1 MDLPRPLTAL
11 LPRSPRPIVL
21 IGAGGIVRDAHLP
34 AYRLAGFTVAAI
46 HDLDFDR
53 ARRLA
58 ADFGIP
64 TVSPTFAA
72 AVAGAPAGAVFDIA
86 VPASALP
93 GVLSA
98 LPDYFTGGRVVAL
111 GEIGLHRGGEH
122 EEEAFL
128 EQLALAKRLKLRV
141 LVHTPHRNKESITR
155 RTLTLLRA
163 SGIPPSRVLVDH
175 TNRRTVRLVLECG
188 HYAGLTVHPEELS
201 GERAVA
207 LVRELG
213 TSRVVLDSDSGEG
226 VGDILGLPRAAR
238 LLEKA
243 KLSSAVVA
251 RVTRLN
257 AARFYRV
264 EL

>member
-1 MDLPRPLTAL
+1 MAEPAPELF
-11 LPRSPRPIVL
+11 
-21 IGAGGIVRDAHLP
+21 DAHLHP
-34 AYRLAGFTVAAI
+34 EPLTDQDLESMALFGVKRALLVSHHLATEPKPKLLRAHFDNLLSKQLRRFERAGIRAWAALGI
-46 HDLDFDR
+46 HPL
-53 ARRLA
+53 
-58 ADFGIP
+58 
-64 TVSPTFAA
+64 
-72 AVAGAPAGAVFDIA
+72 A
-86 VPASALP
+86 VPSRGLHE
-93 GVLSA
+93 VLSA

-155 RTLTLLRA
+155 RALTLLRA
-163 SGIPPSRVLVDH
+163 SGIPPTRVLVDH

-213 TSRVVLDSDSGEG
+213 TARVVLDSDSGEG
-226 VGDILGLPRAAR
+226 VGDILGLARTAR

-243 KLSSAVVA
+243 KLSSDVVA

-257 AARFYRV
+257 AARFYRI
-264 EL
+264 EG